1 MTHSVCDSDGDSRWL
16 GPRLVDPVVGRPDHR
31 CWLGSRHRLR
41 SRAERARGWLVWRGQ
56 RSGWSGVRARVAKG
70 LRVPRAAE
78 RPLAEQSALATLR
91 TVETVVAPGWE
102 AARLIA
108 TWMEQRE
115 IAVADAARTLAHPD
129 TVASVRTLA
138 VAFEWPTVQVRA
150 VAFLLYGAGVL
161 TVDEAGWLS

>member
-1 MTHSVCDSDGDSRWL
+1 M
-16 GPRLVDPVVGRPDHR
+16 
-31 CWLGSRHRLR
+31 
-41 SRAERARGWLVWRGQ
+41 
-56 RSGWSGVRARVAKG
+56 
-70 LRVPRAAE
+70 
-78 RPLAEQSALATLR
+78 
-91 TVETVVAPGWE
+91 VAPGWE

-138 VAFEWPTVQVRA
+138 VAFEWPTVQARA
-150 VAFLLYGAGVL
+150 VAFLLYGADVL